1 MKYENIIYFE
11 KELLE
16 TGIFTSEILYAEK
29 SYSVLVIN
37 GTEIRLNLFR
47 DGCEF
52 DYNGNEVKFGD
63 SITFEK
69 ILDHEDL
76 SDEIRQKIMFNF
88 DIFLNIDKRYKDVI
102 TNEAVN
108 ND

>member
-1 MKYENIIYFE
+1 MKYENIISFE

-37 GTEIRLNLFR
+37 GTEIRLNLFI

-52 DYNGNEVKFGD
+52 DCNGNEVKFGD
-63 SITFEK
+63 NIAFEK

-76 SDEIRQKIMFNF
+76 SDEIRQKIIFNF
-88 DIFLNIDKRYKDVI
+88 DIFLNIDKRYKDII
-102 TNEAVN
+102 TNKVEN